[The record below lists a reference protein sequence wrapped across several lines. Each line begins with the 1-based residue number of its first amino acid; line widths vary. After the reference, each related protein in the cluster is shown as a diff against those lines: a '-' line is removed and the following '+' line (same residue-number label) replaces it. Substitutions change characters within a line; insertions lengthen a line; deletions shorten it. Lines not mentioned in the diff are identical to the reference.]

1 MVQVQPALIWRHL
14 SWSLERTMLSKNKH
28 PYLTKDWEVRAQGL
42 LPDLLEMKQKNQ
54 LKWGWRE
61 KAAHFAYTNSTKF
74 LAPFW
79 AHVRQ
84 SPKESTQ
91 RTKTAKGVD
100 QLCQHLTCLGERGKC
115 CSKLQSLGNF
125 SHFSSLPKLYLLL
138 QKSRK
143 RTRRKTLNKVFLK
156 ICLSTLHCL
165 AY

>member
-1 MVQVQPALIWRHL
+1 MRGQSSRLTARPFGNETEKSTKVR
-14 SWSLERTMLSKNKH
+14 LERESCTFCIH
-28 PYLTKDWEVRAQGL
+28 
-42 LPDLLEMKQKNQ
+42 
-54 LKWGWRE
+54 
-61 KAAHFAYTNSTKF
+61 KF
-74 LAPFW
+74 HQILGSFLGACET
-79 AHVRQ
+79 V
-84 SPKESTQ
+84 SKESTQ

-143 RTRRKTLNKVFLK
+143 RTRRETLNKVFLK